1 MAFSCGEPFAM
12 QGEYWMQEP
21 RLHIAKFLKEH
32 VEKAVRL
39 FRDTSQAKRL
49 PEHVVVFRSGVSEG
63 EYAKVRVAKIITA
76 VLKSFLLCC
85 P

>member
-1 MAFSCGEPFAM
+1 M

-39 FRDTSQAKRL
+39 FRDTSKAKRL
-49 PEHVVVFRSGVSEG
+49 PEHVIVFRTGVSEG
-63 EYAKVRVAKIITA
+63 EYEKVGGLIQ
-76 VLKSFLLCC
+76 LELFFLILFLCLFVKHNFGI
-85 P
+85 